1 MITHTFLF
9 DISKEIKTNLKQP
22 QRLLN
27 KGPILHIF
35 DNLTTQMPD
44 NCLKTN
50 IAYQIGRTMHINKDF
65 NNDFELK
72 WRRLQDDNDDENDG
86 LLRSRRTD

>member
-1 MITHTFLF
+1 
-9 DISKEIKTNLKQP
+9 
-22 QRLLN
+22 
-27 KGPILHIF
+27 
-35 DNLTTQMPD
+35 MPD

-72 WRRLQDDNDDENDG
+72 WRRLQDDNDDENDDENDG
-86 LLRSRRTD
+86 LLSSRRTD